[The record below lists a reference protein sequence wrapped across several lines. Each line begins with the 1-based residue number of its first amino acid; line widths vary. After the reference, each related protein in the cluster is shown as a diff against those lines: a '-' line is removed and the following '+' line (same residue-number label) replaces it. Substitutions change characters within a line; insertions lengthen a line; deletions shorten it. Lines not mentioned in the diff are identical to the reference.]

1 MGMFES
7 TASLLQ
13 RVEGANQGMPYP
25 VDPGSQAHLDAQ
37 DKALNT
43 ILKHEGGYQNNKA
56 DAANKNS
63 KGQWVGTNKGITP
76 QAYEEFYGE
85 VPTQR
90 DMMKLSKDKA
100 KAIYTENYIRPVVDN
115 LGIKPTS
122 PLFNQ
127 VLDITVNHGYSGA
140 VALIQRAAG
149 TQVDGKSGPATT
161 EAINSLSPEVL
172 NNRLVEARKV
182 EYERQIRSQPEKSA
196 FAKGWDKRA
205 ESFRVEE
212 TEDGGVR
219 PEPNPV
225 AGEGVERPRPL
236 QGDSSRTTLR

>member
-7 TASLLQ
+7 TASLLN
-13 RVEGANQGMPYP
+13 RTQGGEMPYP
-25 VDPGSQAHLDAQ
+25 VDPASQAYLDAQ

-122 PLFNQ
+122 PLFEQ

-140 VALIQRAAG
+140 VALVQRAAG

-172 NNRLVEARKV
+172 NNRLVEARKQ
-182 EYERQIRSQPEKSA
+182 EYARQIQSEPKKST

-219 PEPNPV
+219 PEPAPV
-225 AGEGVERPRPL
+225 AGGSDSRPSPI
-236 QGDSSRTTLR
+236 QGDSGRETMR